1 MKVLIVDDDL
11 GSRLV
16 AQAAVERLGHAWRS
30 ASDGDAAWQ
39 AWQDFQPDVLISDRA
54 MPGLDG
60 LELCRRIRE
69 TERTTYTYIVL
80 LTASDGNAEIL
91 NGLESGAD
99 DYVVKPLDPFIL
111 RARLLVARRVTS
123 LHAELGRIRQELAA
137 QAGTDPL
144 TNLKNRL
151 RLIEDLEMLHT
162 TSQRYQRPYTLALC
176 DIDHFKLFN
185 DTYGHQAGDTALRA
199 VADALTQHTRQ
210 SDGLYRY
217 GGEEFLLLMPEQSAA
232 SAAMAMERF
241 RAALFARSIDH
252 SNAPAGV
259 LTCSIGIATFIP
271 GSGQSS
277 EQLMKQAD
285 DSLYRAKA
293 TGRNQVASTA
303 TAEHIRSVT

>member
-1 MKVLIVDDDL
+1 
-11 GSRLV
+11 
-16 AQAAVERLGHAWRS
+16 
-30 ASDGDAAWQ
+30 
-39 AWQDFQPDVLISDRA
+39 
-54 MPGLDG
+54 
-60 LELCRRIRE
+60 
-69 TERTTYTYIVL
+69 
-80 LTASDGNAEIL
+80 
-91 NGLESGAD
+91 
-99 DYVVKPLDPFIL
+99 
-111 RARLLVARRVTS
+111 
-123 LHAELGRIRQELAA
+123 
-137 QAGTDPL
+137 
-144 TNLKNRL
+144 
-151 RLIEDLEMLHT
+151 MLHT
-162 TSQRYQRPYTLALC
+162 TSQRYQRPYAMALC

-199 VADALTQHTRQ
+199 VADALAQHTRQ

-303 TAEHIRSVT
+303 AAEHIRSVT